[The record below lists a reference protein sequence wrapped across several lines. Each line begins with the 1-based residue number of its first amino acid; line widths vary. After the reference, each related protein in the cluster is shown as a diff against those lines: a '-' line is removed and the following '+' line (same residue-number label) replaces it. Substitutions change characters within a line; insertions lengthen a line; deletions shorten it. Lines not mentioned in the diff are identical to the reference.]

1 MPLSV
6 PRTILSFSFV
16 LTLFAVPALPVH
28 AQSENISAEDPVA
41 VDILPAKSISDEALA
56 GVNAED
62 THPPV
67 RLTPD
72 KSELIRLEK
81 NAGSVIIGSP
91 EHLSVLADTANTL
104 VLVPRLPGATYI
116 TVLDRHGQ
124 VLMQRHVIVAAPK
137 DKYVRVRRSCAGSDD
152 KACQETRIYYCPDMC
167 HEINTVSK
175 DTKGASVA
183 SGGAGKAG
191 SATSG
196 SADGGDPEPATE
208 D

>member
-1 MPLSV
+1 MMV
-6 PRTILSFSFV
+6 
-16 LTLFAVPALPVH
+16 FAASAVTAH
-28 AQSENISAEDPVA
+28 AQNENISGEAAAA
-41 VDILPAKSISDEALA
+41 VDILPAKSVSDKVLIDE
-56 GVNAED
+56 NTED

-81 NAGSVIIGSP
+81 NAGTVIVGSP

-116 TVLDRHGQ
+116 TVLDRHGE

-152 KACQETRIYYCPDMC
+152 KACQETRVYYCPDMC

-175 DTKGASVA
+175 DAKGAPAA
-183 SGGAGKAG
+183 SGAAGKAG
-191 SATSG
+191 AAAGG